1 MKVEKLLVG
10 PLEVCCYLVYCER
23 NREGVIID
31 PGDEDPRIVELVDKL
46 GIRIKHILATH
57 AHPDHVGGVDYLR
70 KELGATYLVH
80 RFDAEFFK
88 EPGNM
93 QPFLTWGFP
102 ENPEE
107 DEVFEDGE
115 LIIFGEEVLKVIH
128 TPGHTPGSSCFYSEK
143 ERIVFTGD
151 TLFVGAV
158 GRTDLPG
165 GNFSQMIESIK
176 EKLFTLP
183 EDTVIFPGHD
193 YGPSPTSTIAREK
206 ERDIFHLT

>member
-93 QPFLTWGFP
+93 QPFLVWGFP